1 MKESVK
7 TVLELVDGLKT
18 YITCAVILVLL
29 MLHWS
34 GKLVL
39 PPEFY
44 AGLGVLALAFLRA
57 GVGKAGPVAVLA
69 LGALSLTLVGCGSVA
84 PGSDPVVVYAERTT
98 LVSMDTID
106 TFLRYERANEAA
118 LGAKVHD
125 VAESLRKQA
134 PAALRSA
141 RSATKTYKA
150 NRNADNKATLE
161 TALAVLK
168 KLADDA
174 LAATPK
180 PAAELRSP
188 RVAMAVMPAGVL
200 LGLEALAAILG
211 LIAKERE
218 RLRQNGELTVE
229 QDAQIDEEVE
239 TVLAGE
245 HWKPGKGAK
254 EKNG

>member
-7 TVLELVDGLKT
+7 SVLELLDGLKT

-29 MLHWS
+29 MLHWA

-44 AGLGVLALAFLRA
+44 AGLAVLALAFLRT
-57 GVGKAGPVAVLA
+57 GVAKSAPVVLA

-106 TFLRYERANEAA
+106 AFLRYERANEAA

-134 PAALRSA
+134 PAALRTA

-150 NRNADNKATLE
+150 NRNSENKATLE

-180 PAAELRSP
+180 PAAELRAP

-218 RLRQNGELTVE
+218 RLRQNGELTAE
-229 QDAQIDEEVE
+229 QDEQIDEEVE
-239 TVLAGE
+239 AVLAGE
-245 HWKPGKGAK
+245 HWKPGKGAN
-254 EKNG
+254 EKSG

>member
-1 MKESVK
+1 
-7 TVLELVDGLKT
+7 
-18 YITCAVILVLL
+18 VILVLL
-29 MLHWS
+29 MLHWA

-134 PAALRSA
+134 PAALRAA

-150 NRNADNKATLE
+150 NRNAQNKATLE

-180 PAAELRSP
+180 PAAELRAVP
-188 RVAMAVMPAGVL
+188 RVSMAVVPAGVL

>member
-7 TVLELVDGLKT
+7 SVLELVDGLKT

-29 MLHWS
+29 MLHWA

-106 TFLRYERANEAA
+106 AFLRYERANETA

-134 PAALRSA
+134 PAALRAA

-150 NRNADNKATLE
+150 NRNAENKATLE

-174 LAATPK
+174 LAAMPK

-188 RVAMAVMPAGVL
+188 RVVMAVMPAGVL

-218 RLRQNGELTVE
+218 RLLQNGELSAE

-245 HWKPGKGAK
+245 HWKPGKGVNG
-254 EKNG
+254 KNG

>member
-1 MKESVK
+1 MKSLV
-7 TVLELVDGLKT
+7 ELLDGIKT
-18 YITCAVILVLL
+18 YLVCGVLLVLL
-29 MLHWS
+29 ALHWA
-34 GKLVL
+34 GKLVI
-39 PPEFY
+39 PAEAY
-44 AGLGVLALAFLRA
+44 AALFAIALMALRA
-57 GVGKAGPVAVLA
+57 GVQKSGPLLV
-69 LGALSLTLVGCGSVA
+69 LGALSLPLAGCGTVA
-84 PGSDPVVVYAERTT
+84 PGSDPLVVYAERTT

-106 TFLRYERANEAA
+106 AFLRYERAHETA

-134 PAALRSA
+134 PTALRAA
-141 RSATKTYKA
+141 RSATKTYKG
-150 NRNADNKATLE
+150 NRNTENKATLE

-218 RLRQNGELTVE
+218 RLLQNGELSAE

-245 HWKPGKGAK
+245 HWKPGKGASGK
-254 EKNG
+254 SG